1 MTYQPFYAINKIKKP
16 GESVLANN
24 KENNYV
30 HWTSRWTFVMAATG
44 SAVGLGNIWKF
55 PYITGEYGGGAFVL
69 VYLACILLIGVPVM
83 IAEVLLGRAG
93 RTDPIDS
100 MLKLARASNASP
112 LWALI
117 GISGVCAGLMIL
129 MFYSVVAGWSLDY
142 VVQSGIGS
150 FTGIAPIEITDSFSQ
165 LTTNNQR
172 QIISHTV
179 FIFLTGAVVAA
190 GVTTGIGNGV
200 RFLMPLLLAL
210 LLVLVGYSMAEGDF
224 FAGLHFMFDTDFDKL
239 CPRPIDGSEASLFTC
254 DAILVAMGHA
264 FFTLSLGM
272 GAILAYGSY
281 MPEGASIG
289 KTVLTVAALDTVI
302 ALLAGLA
309 IFPLVFANGLEPGSG
324 PGLLFVTLPIAF
336 SQMPA
341 GALIGTL
348 FFLLVA
354 IAALSSSIS
363 LIEPGVAWLEK
374 KGLKRAIGTG
384 GLISISWI
392 GGILSIY
399 SGEVFNFLDDMTAK
413 FMLPLGGLFIA
424 VFVGWFMDQLI
435 IKKELAIQS
444 PFIYK
449 SWLWALRIISPLG
462 ILAVFANSL
471 EWL

>member
-1 MTYQPFYAINKIKKP
+1 MA
-16 GESVLANN
+16 
-24 KENNYV
+24 ENNNNNGDYV
-30 HWTSRWTFVMAATG
+30 HWTGRWTFIMAATG

-83 IAEVLLGRAG
+83 IAEVLLGRGG

-100 MLKLARASNASP
+100 MLHQARESGASP
-112 LWALI
+112 LWSII

-142 VVQSGIGS
+142 VLQSGMGNFVGADAGAIG
-150 FTGIAPIEITDSFSQ
+150 ESFSQ
-165 LTTNNQR
+165 LTANTDR
-172 QIISHTV
+172 QLISHTL
-179 FIFLTGAVVAA
+179 FILLTAGVVAA

-200 RFLMPLLLAL
+200 RILMPVLLAL

-224 FAGLHFMFDTDFDKL
+224 SAGLHFMFDTDFDKL
-239 CPRPIDGSEASLFTC
+239 CPKPDDGSEASLFAC

-272 GAILAYGSY
+272 GAIMAYGSY
-281 MPEGASIG
+281 MPRDASIG
-289 KTVLTVAALDTVI
+289 TTVLTVAALDTLI

-341 GALIGTL
+341 GQLIGTL
-348 FFLLVA
+348 FFLLIA

-363 LIEPGVAWLEK
+363 LIEPGIAWLEK
-374 KGLKRAIGTG
+374 RGIKRIWGTTGLA
-384 GLISISWI
+384 SISWL
-392 GGILSIY
+392 GGVLSIR
-399 SGEVFNFLDDMTAK
+399 SNEVFNFLDDATAK
-413 FMLPLGGLFIA
+413 FMLPLGGLLIA
-424 VFVGWFMDQLI
+424 IFVGWFMNQSKI
-435 IKKELAIQS
+435 IAELKIQS
-444 PFIYK
+444 PALYN
-449 SWLWALRIISPLG
+449 SWLWTLRVISPLG
-462 ILAVFANSL
+462 VIAVFANTL
-471 EWL
+471 GWF